1 MVTCIIDRTWY
12 ILVYFCS
19 GGSWVNIASR
29 RMARHGVPDKPKT
42 YVFRL
47 TVTEKIKDVVVSDTT
62 KVTIVI
68 KGK

>member
-1 MVTCIIDRTWY
+1 
-12 ILVYFCS
+12 
-19 GGSWVNIASR
+19 
-29 RMARHGVPDKPKT
+29 MARHGVPDKPKT